1 MTGIIVNSIGLIV
14 LVAFIV
20 PQTQLSEREQLAAS
34 QHFKR
39 GMESLLRDQYDV
51 AEKEFKG
58 AVAIDPLYDAAFY
71 GLGQAYMATKRY
83 DEALKAYLAS
93 RDAFKAA
100 TAAEVLAS
108 TASDRRLRDQ
118 IDALKDNERNMMRLG
133 TGAGAPNAI
142 DQIHQ
147 QIQQLESRKSRRAGA
162 TPPPVPAG
170 VSMAIGSAYFRLND
184 LVNAEKEY
192 KAALEVNPSF
202 GEAHS
207 NLAVVYF
214 VTGRLREAES
224 EIQAAEKTGFKVN
237 PRLKDDIAAATKK
250 KSSRSGDGGGNADLR
265 QHGVEVRRGERLL
278 QNRQR
283 NHIVFDVYR

>member
-1 MTGIIVNSIGLIV
+1 MTGIVGRSIGLV
-14 LVAFIV
+14 CLVASIAA
-20 PQTQLSEREQLAAS
+20 QTQLSEREQLAAS

-39 GMESLLRDQYDV
+39 GMESLLRDKYDV
-51 AEKEFKG
+51 AEQEFKG

-71 GLGQAYMATKRY
+71 GLGQVYMATKRY

-108 TASDRRLRDQ
+108 AASDRRIRDQ
-118 IDALKDNERNMMRLG
+118 IDALKDNERNMMRLMSG
-133 TGAGAPNAI
+133 GQSAGAQQSI
-142 DQIHQ
+142 DQVRE
-147 QIQQLESRKSRRAGA
+147 QIQQLESRKGRRAGA

-184 LVNAEKEY
+184 LANAEKAY
-192 KAALEVNPSF
+192 KDAVDVNPNF

-214 VTGRLREAES
+214 VTGRLPEAET
-224 EIQAAEKTGFKVN
+224 EIKAAEKAGFRVN
-237 PRLKDDIAAATKK
+237 PRLKDDIAAAKK
-250 KSSRSGDGGGNADLR
+250 KS
-265 QHGVEVRRGERLL
+265 
-278 QNRQR
+278 
-283 NHIVFDVYR
+283 